1 MAIRGQKEVGSMAEM
16 RGKQAL
22 MEQLVAEGVKYVFG
36 NPGTSEQPFM
46 DIVQDYP
53 QIQYVLALQE
63 ASALGMAD
71 AYAWA
76 SGRPAFV
83 QLHIAPGLGNAIG
96 MLYGAYCTGTP
107 LVVYAGQH
115 EARGVI
121 QEILLAADLV
131 SMARPVTK
139 WSVEI
144 QDAADI
150 PTVLRRAFKTA
161 AEPPRGPVF
170 VSIPLN
176 VMDQTAEMT
185 IAPATY
191 SRWRVR
197 PDPQALAEAADVL
210 AAAQS
215 PVIVC
220 GDGVALSGAF
230 EEVVQLAELVGATVY
245 SSFSAELSFPTDHPL
260 YQGLINIIREAGL
273 RTQLAAADV
282 LLIIGAPA
290 FRVIYSM
297 SGSPF
302 PARTKVIQIDANPW
316 ELAKNWPAT
325 LAIVADPQMGV
336 HDLLQILPSRVSQAA
351 RQAAAARLQAARQQK
366 EQAQES
372 LEAAA
377 RSAWNA
383 VPIAMPRLMKELA
396 DCLDPGTLVYDEAIT
411 ASVHLSHY
419 LKFNRPGTYFRYPGG
434 GLGGGIPGALG
445 VKLARP
451 DSPVLAV
458 VGDGAALYTIQA
470 LWTAAHYR
478 IPVTYVICNN
488 ASYRI
493 LKLNMLEYLGEAM
506 AGRKFVGMD
515 LVDPVLDFA
524 QIAQAFGIR
533 GQRVERPEEFGPA
546 LRSALRSGESSLVDV
561 VIEGGLRR

>member
-1 MAIRGQKEVGSMAEM
+1 MAKMS
-16 RGKQAL
+16 GKQAL

-63 ASALGMAD
+63 ATALGMAD

-83 QLHIAPGLGNAIG
+83 ELHIAPGLGNAMG
-96 MLYGAYCTGTP
+96 MLYNSYCAGTP

-131 SMARPVTK
+131 SIARPVTK
-139 WSVEI
+139 WSVEV
-144 QDAADI
+144 QNAADI
-150 PTVLRRAFKTA
+150 PIILRRAFKVA

-170 VSIPLN
+170 ISIPLN
-176 VMDQTAEMT
+176 VMDQTAEMA
-185 IAPATY
+185 IAAATY

-197 PDPQALAEAADVL
+197 PDPQAVAEAADLL

-215 PVIVC
+215 PVMVC
-220 GDGVALSGAF
+220 GDGLALSGAL
-230 EEVVQLAELVGATVY
+230 EEAVQLAELIGAQVY
-245 SSFSAELSFPTDHPL
+245 SSFSAELAFPTDHPL
-260 YQGLINIIREAGL
+260 YQGLVNIIREAGL
-273 RTQLAAADV
+273 RSQLAAADV
-282 LLIIGAPA
+282 LFIIGAPA
-290 FRVIYSM
+290 FRVVYSM
-297 SGSPF
+297 PEPPF
-302 PARTKVIQIDANPW
+302 PAQTKIVQIDANPW

-325 LAIVADPQMGV
+325 LAIVADPQMGLR
-336 HDLLQILPSRVSQAA
+336 DLLQVLPSRLSEAA
-351 RQAAAARLQAARQQK
+351 HQAAAARLRAARQQK
-366 EQAQES
+366 EQARES
-372 LEAAA
+372 FEEAA
-377 RSAWNA
+377 RSTRDA
-383 VPIAMPRLMKELA
+383 VPIAVSRLMKELA
-396 DCLDPGTLVYDEAIT
+396 DCLEPGTVVYDEAIT
-411 ASVHLSHY
+411 TSVHLSHY
-419 LKFNRPGTYFRYPGG
+419 LKFNQPGTYFNCPGG
-434 GLGGGIPGALG
+434 GLGAGLPGALG

-470 LWTAAHYR
+470 LWTAAHYH

-488 ASYRI
+488 QSYRI

-506 AGRKFVGMD
+506 AGRKFIGMD
-515 LVDPVLDFA
+515 LVDPVLDFG
-524 QIAQAFGIR
+524 QIARAFGIR
-533 GQRVERPEEFGPA
+533 GQRVERPEELGPA
-546 LRSALRSGESSLVDV
+546 LRSALRSGEPSLVDV

>member
-1 MAIRGQKEVGSMAEM
+1 MVKMS
-16 RGKQAL
+16 GKQAL
-22 MEQLVAEGVKYVFG
+22 MEQLVAEGVRYVFG
-36 NPGTSEQPFM
+36 NPGTTEQPFM
-46 DIVQDYP
+46 DILQDYP
-53 QIQYVLALQE
+53 QIQYILALQE
-63 ASALGMAD
+63 ATALGMAD

-83 QLHIAPGLGNAIG
+83 ELHIAPGLGNAMG
-96 MLYGAYCTGTP
+96 MLHNAYYTGTP

-139 WSVEI
+139 WSVEV

-150 PTVLRRAFKTA
+150 PTVLRRAFKVA

-197 PDPQALAEAADVL
+197 PDPQAVAEAADLL

-220 GDGVALSGAF
+220 GDGVALSGAL
-230 EEVVQLAELVGATVY
+230 EEAVQLAELIGAQVY
-245 SSFSAELSFPTDHPL
+245 SSFSAELVFPTGHPL
-260 YQGLINIIREAGL
+260 YQGLVNIIREAGL
-273 RTQLAAADV
+273 RQQLAAADV
-282 LLIIGAPA
+282 LLTIGASA
-290 FRVIYSM
+290 FGVVYSM
-297 SGSPF
+297 PEPPF
-302 PARTKVIQIDANPW
+302 PAQTKVIQIDANPW

-325 LAIVADPQMGV
+325 LAIVADPRMGLR
-336 HDLLQILPSRVSQAA
+336 DLLQMLPSRLSETA
-351 RQAAAARLQAARQQK
+351 REAAAARLRAARQQK

-372 LEAAA
+372 FEAAA
-377 RSAWNA
+377 RSAA
-383 VPIAMPRLMKELA
+383 DTVPIAVPRLMQELA
-396 DCLDPGTLVYDEAIT
+396 DCLEPGTVVYDEAIT

-419 LKFNRPGTYFRYPGG
+419 LKFNQPGTYFRGAGG
-434 GLGGGIPGALG
+434 GLGSGLPGALG

-488 ASYRI
+488 QSYRI
-493 LKLNMLEYLGEAM
+493 LKINMLQYLGEAM
-506 AGRKFVGMD
+506 AGRNFVGMD

-533 GQRVERPEEFGPA
+533 GQRVERPEELGPA
-546 LRSALRSGESSLVDV
+546 LRSALRSGEPSLVDV

>member
-1 MAIRGQKEVGSMAEM
+1 MVEM
-16 RGKQAL
+16 SGKQAL
-22 MEQLVAEGVKYVFG
+22 MEQLMAEGVKYVFG
-36 NPGTSEQPFM
+36 NPGTTEQPFM
-46 DIVQDYP
+46 DILQDYP
-53 QIQYVLALQE
+53 QIQYILALQE
-63 ASALGMAD
+63 ATALGMAD

-83 QLHIAPGLGNAIG
+83 QLHAAPGLGNAMG
-96 MLYGAYCTGTP
+96 MLYNAHYTGTP

-121 QEILLAADLV
+121 QEILLAGDLV

-139 WSVEI
+139 WSVEV

-150 PTVLRRAFKTA
+150 PTVLRRAFKVA
-161 AEPPRGPVF
+161 AEPPSGPVF
-170 VSIPLN
+170 ISIPLN

-191 SRWRVR
+191 PRWRVR
-197 PDPQALAEAADVL
+197 PDEQAVAEAADLL

-215 PVIVC
+215 PVIVV
-220 GDGVALSGAF
+220 GDGVALSGAL
-230 EEVVQLAELVGATVY
+230 EEAVQLAELIGAQVY
-245 SSFSAELSFPTDHPL
+245 DSFSAELTFPTDHPL
-260 YQGLINIIREAGL
+260 YQGLINILREAGL
-273 RTQLAAADV
+273 RMQLAAADV

-290 FRVIYSM
+290 FRVVYPMPESL
-297 SGSPF
+297 F
-302 PARTKVIQIDANPW
+302 AAQTKVIQIDANPW

-325 LAIVADPQMGV
+325 LAIVADSQMALR
-336 HDLLQILPSRVSQAA
+336 DLLQVLPSKLSKAA

-372 LEAAA
+372 FEAAA
-377 RSAWNA
+377 RSTWDA
-383 VPIAMPRLMKELA
+383 VPITVPRLMKSLA
-396 DCLDPGTLVYDEAIT
+396 DCLEPSTVVYDEAIT
-411 ASVHLSHY
+411 AAVHLSHY
-419 LKFNRPGTYFRYPGG
+419 LKFNQPGTYFQAAGG
-434 GLGGGIPGALG
+434 SLGCGLPGALG

-470 LWTAAHYR
+470 LWTAAHHR

-488 ASYRI
+488 QSYRI
-493 LKLNMLEYLGEAM
+493 LKINMLQYLGEAM

-533 GQRVERPEEFGPA
+533 GQRVERPEELEPA
-546 LRSALRSGESSLVDV
+546 LRSALRSGEPSLVDV

>member
-1 MAIRGQKEVGSMAEM
+1 MAEM
-16 RGKQAL
+16 SGKQAL

-46 DIVQDYP
+46 DILQDYP
-53 QIQYVLALQE
+53 QIQYILALQE
-63 ASALGMAD
+63 AAAMGMAD
-71 AYAWA
+71 GHAWA

-83 QLHIAPGLGNAIG
+83 ELHIAPGLGNAMG
-96 MLYGAYCTGTP
+96 MLYSACYTGTP
-107 LVVYAGQH
+107 LVIYAGQH

-121 QEILLAADLV
+121 QEILLAGDLV

-139 WSVEI
+139 WSVEV

-170 VSIPLN
+170 ISIPLN
-176 VMDQTAEMT
+176 VMDQTAEMA

-197 PDPQALAEAADVL
+197 PDPEAVAEVADVL

-220 GDGVALSGAF
+220 GDGVALSGAL
-230 EEVVQLAELVGATVY
+230 EEAVQLAELIGAQVY
-245 SSFSAELSFPTDHPL
+245 SSFSAELAFPTGHPL
-260 YQGLINIIREAGL
+260 YQGLVNIIREAGL
-273 RTQLAAADV
+273 RMQLAAADV

-290 FRVIYSM
+290 FRVVYSM
-297 SGSPF
+297 PQPPF
-302 PARTKVIQIDANPW
+302 PTQTKVIQIDANPW

-325 LAIVADPQMGV
+325 LAMVADPRMGLR
-336 HDLLQILPSRVSQAA
+336 DLLQMLPSRLSEAA
-351 RQAAAARLQAARQQK
+351 RQAAAARLRAARQQK

-372 LEAAA
+372 FEAAA
-377 RSAWNA
+377 RSAWDA
-383 VPIAMPRLMKELA
+383 VPIAVPRLMRELA
-396 DCLDPGTLVYDEAIT
+396 DCLEPGTVVYDEAIT

-419 LKFNRPGTYFRYPGG
+419 LKFNQPGTYFRYPGG
-434 GLGGGIPGALG
+434 GLGGGLPGALG

-488 ASYRI
+488 QSYRI
-493 LKLNMLEYLGEAM
+493 LKINMLQYLGEAM
-506 AGRKFVGMD
+506 VGRRFTGMD

-533 GQRVERPEEFGPA
+533 GQRVERPEELGPA
-546 LRSALRSGESSLVDV
+546 LRSALRLGEPSLVDV
-561 VIEGGLRR
+561 VIEGGLRG

>member
-1 MAIRGQKEVGSMAEM
+1 MAEM
-16 RGKQAL
+16 SGKQAM
-22 MEQLVAEGVKYVFG
+22 MEQLVAEGVRYVFG
-36 NPGTSEQPFM
+36 NPGTTEQPFM
-46 DIVQDYP
+46 DILQDYP
-53 QIQYVLALQE
+53 QMQYVLALQE
-63 ASALGMAD
+63 ATAVGMAD

-76 SGRPAFV
+76 SDRPAFV
-83 QLHIAPGLGNAIG
+83 QLHVAPGLGNAMG
-96 MLYGAYCTGTP
+96 MLYNAYYAGTP

-115 EARGVI
+115 EPRGVI
-121 QEILLAADLV
+121 QEIILAGDLV

-139 WSVEI
+139 WSVEV

-170 VSIPLN
+170 ISTPLN

-191 SRWRVR
+191 SRWRTR
-197 PDPQALAEAADVL
+197 PDPHALAEAADVL

-220 GDGVALSGAF
+220 GDGLALSGAF
-230 EEVVQLAELVGATVY
+230 DEAVHLAELVGAQVY
-245 SSFSAELSFPTDHPL
+245 SSFSAQLVFPTDHPL
-260 YQGLINIIREAGL
+260 YHGLVNIIREVGL
-273 RTQLAAADV
+273 RSQLAGADV
-282 LLIIGAPA
+282 VLILGAPA
-290 FRVIYSM
+290 FRVIYPM
-297 SGSPF
+297 PESPF
-302 PARTKVIQIDANPW
+302 LADTRVIQIDTNPW
-316 ELAKNWPAT
+316 ELAKNWPAA
-325 LAIVADPQMGV
+325 LSIVADPQMALR
-336 HDLLQILPSRVSQAA
+336 DLLQVLPSKLSEAA
-351 RQAAAARLQAARQQK
+351 RQAAATRLQAARQQK
-366 EQAQES
+366 EQALES
-372 LEAAA
+372 FEAAA
-377 RSAWNA
+377 RSTWDA
-383 VPIAMPRLMKELA
+383 VPITAPRLMKGLA
-396 DCLDPGTLVYDEAIT
+396 DCLEPGTIVYDEAIT

-419 LKFNRPGTYFRYPGG
+419 LKFNQPGTYFACPGP
-434 GLGGGIPGALG
+434 GLGSGLPGALG

-470 LWTAAHYR
+470 LWTAAHHR

-488 ASYRI
+488 QSYRI
-493 LKLNMLEYLGEAM
+493 LKLNMLQYLGEAM

-533 GQRVERPEEFGPA
+533 GQRVERPEELGPA
-546 LRSALRSGESSLVDV
+546 LRSALRSGEPSLVDV
-561 VIEGGLRR
+561 VIEGGLRRGPRGPQAASA

>member
-1 MAIRGQKEVGSMAEM
+1 MAQMS
-16 RGKQAL
+16 GKQAL
-22 MEQLVAEGVKYVFG
+22 MEQLAVEGVKYVFG

-46 DIVQDYP
+46 DILQDYP

-63 ASALGMAD
+63 AAALGMAD

-83 QLHIAPGLGNAIG
+83 QLHIAPGLGNAMG
-96 MLYGAYCTGTP
+96 MLHSAYYAGTP

-121 QEILLAADLV
+121 QEVLLAADLV

-139 WSVEI
+139 WSVEV

-150 PTVLRRAFKTA
+150 PIVFRRAFKTA

-170 VSIPLN
+170 ISIPLN
-176 VMDQTAEMT
+176 VMDQTAEMA

-191 SRWRVR
+191 SRWRTR
-197 PDPQALAEAADVL
+197 PDPQAVVEAADVL
-210 AAAQS
+210 VAAQS

-220 GDGVALSGAF
+220 GDGLALSGAF
-230 EEVVQLAELVGATVY
+230 DETVQLAELIGAQVY
-245 SSFSAELSFPTDHPL
+245 NSFSAELAFPTDHPL
-260 YQGLINIIREAGL
+260 YQGLVNIIREHGL
-273 RTQLAAADV
+273 RAQLAAADV

-290 FRVIYSM
+290 FRVVYSM
-297 SGSPF
+297 PEPPF
-302 PARTKVIQIDANPW
+302 PAKTKVVQIDANPW

-325 LAIVADPQMGV
+325 LAIVADPQMALR
-336 HDLLQILPSRVSQAA
+336 DLLQVLPSKLSEAA
-351 RQAAAARLQAARQQK
+351 RQAAAARLRAARQQK

-372 LEAAA
+372 FEAAA
-377 RSAWNA
+377 RSARDA
-383 VPIAMPRLMKELA
+383 APIAVPRLMKELA
-396 DCLDPGTLVYDEAIT
+396 DCLEPGTVVYDEAIT

-419 LKFNRPGTYFRYPGG
+419 LKFNQPGAYFRYPGG
-434 GLGGGIPGALG
+434 GLGGGLPGALG

-488 ASYRI
+488 QSYRI
-493 LKLNMLEYLGEAM
+493 LKLNMLHYLGEAM
-506 AGRKFVGMD
+506 AGRKFIGMD

-533 GQRVERPEEFGPA
+533 GQRVERPGELGPA
-546 LRSALRSGESSLVDV
+546 LRSALHSGEPSLVDV

>member
-1 MAIRGQKEVGSMAEM
+1 MAEM
-16 RGKQAL
+16 SGKQAL

-36 NPGTSEQPFM
+36 NPGTTEQPFM
-46 DIVQDYP
+46 DILQDYP
-53 QIQYVLALQE
+53 QVQYILALQE
-63 ASALGMAD
+63 AAALGMAD

-83 QLHIAPGLGNAIG
+83 ELHIAPGLGNAIG
-96 MLYGAYCTGTP
+96 MLHSAYYTGTP

-115 EARGVI
+115 ESRGVI

-139 WSVEI
+139 WSVEV

-170 VSIPLN
+170 ISIPLN
-176 VMDQTAEMT
+176 AMDQTAEMT

-197 PDPQALAEAADVL
+197 PDPQAVAEAADVL
-210 AAAQS
+210 AAARS

-220 GDGVALSGAF
+220 GDGVALSGAL
-230 EEVVQLAELVGATVY
+230 EEAVQLAELIGAQVY
-245 SSFSAELSFPTDHPL
+245 SSFSAELAFPTGHPL
-260 YQGLINIIREAGL
+260 YQGLVNIIREVGL
-273 RTQLAAADV
+273 RMQLAAADV

-290 FRVIYSM
+290 FRVVYSM
-297 SGSPF
+297 PEPPF
-302 PARTKVIQIDANPW
+302 PAQTKVIQIDANPW

-325 LAIVADPQMGV
+325 LAMVADPWMGLR
-336 HDLLQILPSRVSQAA
+336 DLLQMLPSRLSEAA
-351 RQAAAARLQAARQQK
+351 RQAAAARLRAARQQK

-372 LEAAA
+372 FEAAA
-377 RSAWNA
+377 RSVRDA
-383 VPIAMPRLMKELA
+383 VPIAVPRLMKELA
-396 DCLDPGTLVYDEAIT
+396 DCLEPGTVVYDESIT

-419 LKFNRPGTYFRYPGG
+419 LKFNQPGTYFRYPGG
-434 GLGGGIPGALG
+434 GLGGGLPGALG

-488 ASYRI
+488 QSYRI
-493 LKLNMLEYLGEAM
+493 LKINMLQYLGEAM
-506 AGRKFVGMD
+506 AGRNFIGMD
-515 LVDPVLDFA
+515 LVDPILDFA

-533 GQRVERPEEFGPA
+533 GQRVERPEELGPA
-546 LRSALRSGESSLVDV
+546 LRSALRSGEPSLVDV

>member
-1 MAIRGQKEVGSMAEM
+1 MVEM
-16 RGKQAL
+16 SGKQAL
-22 MEQLVAEGVKYVFG
+22 MEQLVAEGVEYVFG
-36 NPGTSEQPFM
+36 NPGTTEQSFM
-46 DIVQDYP
+46 DILQDYP

-63 ASALGMAD
+63 ATALGMAD

-83 QLHIAPGLGNAIG
+83 QLHVAPGLGNAMG
-96 MLYGAYCTGTP
+96 MLYNAYCTGTP
-107 LVVYAGQH
+107 LVVYAGQQ

-139 WSVEI
+139 WSVEV

-150 PTVLRRAFKTA
+150 PTVLRRAFKAA

-170 VSIPLN
+170 ISIPLD

-191 SRWRVR
+191 SRSRMR
-197 PDPQALAEAADVL
+197 PDPQAAAEAADVL
-210 AAAQS
+210 AAARS

-220 GDGVALSGAF
+220 GDGVALSGAL
-230 EEVVQLAELVGATVY
+230 EEAVRLAELIGAQVY
-245 SSFSAELSFPTDHPL
+245 SSFSAELAFPTGHPL
-260 YQGLINIIREAGL
+260 YQGLVNIIREAGL

-282 LLIIGAPA
+282 LLIIGTPA
-290 FRVIYSM
+290 FRVVYSM
-297 SGSPF
+297 PEPPF
-302 PARTKVIQIDANPW
+302 PAQTKVIQIDANPW

-325 LAIVADPQMGV
+325 LAIVADPQMALR
-336 HDLLQILPSRVSQAA
+336 DLLQMLPSKLSEAA
-351 RQAAAARLQAARQQK
+351 HQAAADRLRAARQQK
-366 EQAQES
+366 ELAQES
-372 LEAAA
+372 FEAAA
-377 RSAWNA
+377 RSTWDA
-383 VPIAMPRLMKELA
+383 VPITVPRLMKGLA
-396 DCLDPGTLVYDEAIT
+396 DCLEPGAVVYDEAIT
-411 ASVHLSHY
+411 AAVHLGHY
-419 LKFNRPGTYFRYPGG
+419 VKFNQPGTYFQAAGG
-434 GLGGGIPGALG
+434 GLGSGLPGALG

-470 LWTAAHYR
+470 LWTAAHHR

-488 ASYRI
+488 QSYRI

-506 AGRKFVGMD
+506 VGREFIGMD

-533 GQRVERPEEFGPA
+533 GQRVERPEELEPA
-546 LRSALRSGESSLVDV
+546 LRSAFRSGQPSLVDV
-561 VIEGGLRR
+561 VIEGGLRRGARGPQALSL